1 MTEHRH
7 PKSPLLDNCPLGL
20 EAQAYYD
27 AEWYHREQQAIWA
40 NNWVYVGRVNDLP
53 RATMRRISVAGEN
66 LILCKDGKGK
76 ITAFHNTCRHRGSEL
91 CIKNEQPLGK
101 LITCP
106 YHAWSYD
113 TDGNLISLAHATPT
127 EDFRKSD
134 HGLYGAQTRIWNG
147 FLFVCLAN
155 EPRDL
160 TPDLGLNALANWP
173 MDSLITGHTLVK
185 DIDCN
190 WKIFWENYNE
200 CLHCPGIHPELC
212 DMVPIYRKGIMSAQE
227 SQGWTPDTPN
237 PPALKEG
244 ARSWTMTGAP
254 CGPEFPDLTPDE
266 RANGFNFV
274 TVYPTMYIIAHID
287 HVRCVTL
294 TPMGPERTRL
304 KAEWLFSEETLAQPG
319 FSAEQVAEFATIV
332 MQQDGLACEMNQRG
346 LRSQRFRQA
355 RLMPQEFDI
364 HHFHQ
369 WVRAQMAAL
378 PGDKT

>member
-244 ARSWTMTGAP
+244 ARSWTM
-254 CGPEFPDLTPDE
+254 
-266 RANGFNFV
+266 
-274 TVYPTMYIIAHID
+274 
-287 HVRCVTL
+287 
-294 TPMGPERTRL
+294 
-304 KAEWLFSEETLAQPG
+304 
-319 FSAEQVAEFATIV
+319 
-332 MQQDGLACEMNQRG
+332 
-346 LRSQRFRQA
+346 
-355 RLMPQEFDI
+355 
-364 HHFHQ
+364 
-369 WVRAQMAAL
+369 
-378 PGDKT
+378 